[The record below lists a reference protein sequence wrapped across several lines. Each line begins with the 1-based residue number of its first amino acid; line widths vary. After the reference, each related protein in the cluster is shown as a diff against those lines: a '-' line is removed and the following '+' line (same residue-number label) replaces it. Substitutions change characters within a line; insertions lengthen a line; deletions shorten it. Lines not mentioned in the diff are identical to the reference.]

1 MTAHATLPRTDQRAI
16 RRLLVANRSEIAI
29 RVFRAASEL
38 GLQTVAIYAEED
50 KLSLHRFKADEAYRV
65 GRGAAGELQLGPLE
79 AYLSIP
85 EIIRVAVAAKVD
97 AIHPGYGFLSE
108 SPEFA
113 EACAANNIVFIGPR
127 PETMRTLGNKVA
139 ARNLAQSVNVPVM
152 PATPPLPDDPAEIKR
167 LAREIG
173 YPVMLK
179 ASWGG
184 GGRGMRPIDG
194 EDRLADIVVT
204 AKREAK
210 AAFGKDDVY
219 LEKLVRNARHV
230 EVQILGD
237 THGNLVHLFERDCSI
252 QRRHQKVIE
261 RAPAPYVDQKTRDA
275 LCEAALSIGRATNY
289 VGAGTVEF
297 LMDADTGAFYFIEVN
312 PRIQVEHTVT
322 EQVTGLDIVKAQI
335 RILQGGRL
343 GHVEETGIPPQD
355 RITLNGHALQCR
367 ITTENPEDN
376 FIPDYGR
383 ITAYRGA
390 FGFGIRVDGGTAY
403 SGAVVT
409 RYYDPMLE
417 KVTAWAS
424 SPAEVI
430 ARMDRALREYRIRG
444 VATNLTFLEAV
455 LNHPKF
461 RGNDYTTRF
470 IDETPELF
478 DVPKRRD
485 RATRLLTYIADVT
498 VNGHPETKGRAK
510 PPAQPRKPEPPVFA
524 SLETAGVLPG
534 TAGVSPVPGAKQIFD
549 RLGPEQ
555 FAAWMREQKRVLVT
569 DTTMRDA
576 HQSLLATRIRTYDIA
591 AIAESYAAG
600 LPQLLSLECWGGATF
615 DVAMRFLTEDPWE
628 RLALV
633 REKAPNILTQML
645 LRGANGVGYTNYPDN
660 VVRYFVR
667 QAADAGVDL
676 FRIFDC
682 LNWVENM
689 RVSIDA
695 ARDAGRLVEGAI
707 CYTGDILDPDR
718 AKYSL
723 NYYVALAR
731 EIEQAGCHI
740 LGLKDMAGLLK
751 PAAARIL
758 IAALRDE
765 VGLPIH
771 LHTHDTSG
779 ISAATV
785 LAAVE
790 AGVHAIDAAMDS
802 MSGATSQPCLGSLV
816 EALRHTARD
825 TGLDP
830 EAIRQIS
837 FYWEAVR
844 TQYAAFES
852 DLKSG
857 ASEVYLHE
865 MPGGQFTNLKEQ
877 ARSFGL
883 ETRWHEVAKTYRA
896 ANDMFGDIIKV
907 TPSSKCV
914 GDMALMMVTQGLTPA
929 DVLDPQREISFPAS
943 VVEMLRGEIGQPPGG
958 WPLALQ
964 AKALKGA
971 QPSTARPGSLL
982 KEADLAAERA
992 TAEKRAG
999 RPIDGNELASYLMY
1013 PKVFTDYAVAERKYG
1028 PVSALPTPVYFYG
1041 MQPGD
1046 EVSVTIEKGK
1056 TLVVLLQAVGE
1067 TDAEGQVRVFFELN
1081 GQPRMVKVPN
1091 RAVASTLP
1099 ARRKAEEGND
1109 AHVAAPMPG
1118 AIATV
1123 AVRPGQQVKAGDVLL
1138 TIEAMKMET
1147 ALHAPRDGTVGEVLV
1162 TPGQPVDA
1170 KDLLMIVE

>member
-1 MTAHATLPRTDQRAI
+1 MSAAATLPTAI
-16 RRLLVANRSEIAI
+16 RRILVANRSEIAI

-65 GRGAAGELQLGPLE
+65 GRGVVGELQLGPLE
-79 AYLSIP
+79 SYLSIA

-97 AIHPGYGFLSE
+97 AVHPGYGFLSE

-113 EACAANNIVFIGPR
+113 EACAANGIVFIGPR

-152 PATPPLPDDPAEIKR
+152 PATGPLPDDADDIVR
-167 LAREIG
+167 LARGIG

-184 GGRGMRPIDG
+184 GGRGMRPIDN
-194 EDRLADIVVT
+194 EHRLNEAVAT
-204 AKREAK
+204 ARREAK
-210 AAFGKDDVY
+210 SAFGKDDVY
-219 LEKLVRNARHV
+219 FEKLVRNARHV

-237 THGNLVHLFERDCSI
+237 FHGNLVHLFERDCSI

-261 RAPAPYVDQKTRDA
+261 RAPAAYINQQTRDA
-275 LCEAALSIGRATNY
+275 LCEAALAIGRATNY

-297 LMDADTGAFYFIEVN
+297 LVDADTGAFYFIEVN

-335 RILQGGRL
+335 QILQGGRL
-343 GHVEETGIPPQD
+343 GCVEETGIPAQD
-355 RITLNGHALQCR
+355 RIVQNGHALQCR
-367 ITTENPEDN
+367 ITTENPDDN

-409 RYYDPMLE
+409 RYYDPLLE
-417 KVTAWAS
+417 KVTAWAQ
-424 SPAEVI
+424 SPAEAI

-461 RGNDYTTRF
+461 RANDYNTRF

-478 DVPKRRD
+478 AVPKRRD

-498 VNGHPETKGRAK
+498 VNGHPETKGRAR
-510 PPAQPRKPEPPVFA
+510 PPAEARKPEPPVFA
-524 SLETAGVLPG
+524 PG
-534 TAGVSPVPGAKQIFD
+534 TARAAAGAKQLLD
-549 RLGPEQ
+549 GLGPDK
-555 FAAWMREQKRVLVT
+555 FAAWMREQERVLVT

-576 HQSLLATRIRTYDIA
+576 HQSLLATRVRTYDIA
-591 AIAESYAAG
+591 AIAGAYATG

-667 QAADAGVDL
+667 QAADAGVDI

-695 ARDAGRLVEGAI
+695 VRDAAKLVEGAI
-707 CYTGDILDPDR
+707 CYAGDILDPQR

-731 EIEQAGCHI
+731 EVEKAGCHI

-751 PAAARIL
+751 PAAARVL
-758 IAALRDE
+758 VAALKDE
-765 VGLPIH
+765 IGLPIH

-785 LAAVE
+785 LAAIE
-790 AGVHAIDAAMDS
+790 AGVHAVDAAIDS

-816 EALRHTARD
+816 EALRHTGRD

-883 ETRWHEVAKTYRA
+883 ESRWHEVAKTYRA

-907 TPSSKCV
+907 TPSSKVV

-929 DVLDPQREISFPAS
+929 DVLDPQREIPFPAS
-943 VVEMLRGEIGQPPGG
+943 VVEMLRGDLGQPPGG
-958 WPLALQ
+958 WPEALQ

-971 QPSTARPGSLL
+971 TPSTVRSGSLL
-982 KEADLAAERA
+982 GEADLVAERA
-992 TAEKRAG
+992 AAEKRTG
-999 RPIDGNELASYLMY
+999 RPIDDNELASFLMY
-1013 PKVFTDYAVAERKYG
+1013 PKVFTDYAAAERKYG

-1041 MQPGD
+1041 MQAGD
-1046 EVSVTIEKGK
+1046 EVSVTIEAGK

-1067 TDAEGQVRVFFELN
+1067 TDEEGQVRVFFELN

-1091 RAVASTLP
+1091 RGVASARP

-1123 AVRPGQQVKAGDVLL
+1123 AVRPGQQVKAGDVML

-1147 ALHAPRDGTVGEVLV
+1147 ALHALRDGIVGEVFV

-1170 KDLLMIVE
+1170 KDLLVALE